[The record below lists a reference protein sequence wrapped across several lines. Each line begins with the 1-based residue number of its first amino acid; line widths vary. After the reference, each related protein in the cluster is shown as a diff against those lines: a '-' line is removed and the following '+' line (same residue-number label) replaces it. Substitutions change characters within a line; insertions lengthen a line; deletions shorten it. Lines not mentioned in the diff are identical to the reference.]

1 MAGIYRPLE
10 LTREE
15 IRLLELLPGPSVD
28 AQEESPLRCNLLYR
42 FLDEPGEYEGLSYV
56 WGEPTLTEVVH
67 VDGHEV
73 RITKN
78 LDIAL
83 RHLRLESE
91 PRVLWVDALCINQE
105 DVNERSHQVTLMK
118 SIYQRCKQDV
128 AWLGPTA
135 DDKSSRAAKVALGFD
150 LMQKMGSKTV
160 ANLFSDAWD
169 RDDEKDPER
178 KKIKVLKEAQKN
190 ALHHAFNAPQLWER
204 IWVVQELAC
213 SGEVMLVYG
222 RRTLNWKFLADFLG
236 DRPYAD
242 AFHAPFGHG
251 HQGPILTSLFG
262 RPQSIEQQRRI
273 MRDVENGY
281 SSTLLD
287 VLARFRYASATDPRD
302 AIYGLLGLVTEPHSI
317 RVDYCKTKKQ
327 VFTDVAEWLINSRGD
342 LDIIDQNPWQTDL
355 PKQRPTWAPEFAHPN
370 YLGRLQHLSSLLFAQ
385 RSIFAAGRAS
395 CAIPAVIDQGRFLR
409 TTGCV
414 LGRLGPIRQDDFTL
428 PPDEYVKGR
437 PWTSMYHAGGDWM
450 RLYFGNSLFDDRDAL
465 YQGTQSRFT
474 AFWRTLVMDCK
485 AYPIE
490 RLSEENIEADEK
502 IWSQFLLAEDEG
514 KHTVG
519 DEWRALY
526 RKMVSGV
533 MWFRNYDRWTFSVSD
548 NGLFVM
554 VRQGAEE
561 GDLIV
566 AVDGSK
572 VPLLIRE
579 AEGEGDTKRY
589 TFVNPVYVHGFMDG
603 QAISMSEAGEL
614 KEQFF
619 WLA

>member
-1 MAGIYRPLE
+1 MAGMYRSLE
-10 LTREE
+10 STREE
-15 IRLLELLPGPSVD
+15 IRLLELLPGPSVE
-28 AQEESPLRCNLLYR
+28 AEEESPLRCNLLYR
-42 FLDEPGEYEGLSYV
+42 FLDDSGEYEGLSYV
-56 WGEPTLTEVVH
+56 WGEATLTEVVY
-67 VDGHEV
+67 VDGHEAH
-73 RITKN
+73 ITKN

-118 SIYQRCKQDV
+118 SIYQHCKQDI

-135 DDKSSRAAKVALGFD
+135 DDKSTRAARVAKGFD
-150 LMQKMGSKTV
+150 LMERMGSKTV
-160 ANLFSDAWD
+160 DNLFSDGWD
-169 RDDEKDPER
+169 GHDEKDPKR
-178 KKIKVLKEAQKN
+178 KRVKILEDTQKN
-190 ALHHAFNAPQLWER
+190 ALYTAFHFPPLWER

-222 RRTLNWKFLADFLG
+222 RHTLNWKFLADFLG
-236 DRPYAD
+236 DQPYAD

-251 HQGPILTSLFG
+251 HQGPILTRLFG
-262 RPQSIEQQRRI
+262 RPQSIEHQRRI

-281 SSTLLD
+281 SSTLMD

-317 RVDYCKTKKQ
+317 RVDYCKTTKQ

-342 LDIIDQNPWQTDL
+342 LDIIDQNPWQTDM
-355 PKQRPTWAPEFAHPN
+355 PKERPTWTPEFAHLN
-370 YLGRLQHLSSLLFAQ
+370 YLGRLQDLSGLLFAQ
-385 RSIFAAGRAS
+385 RSIFAAGRSS
-395 CAIPAVIDQGRFLR
+395 CEVPAVIDQGKFLR

-414 LGRLGPIRQDDFTL
+414 LGRMGPIRQDEFTL
-428 PPDEYVKGR
+428 PHDEFRKRR
-437 PWTSMYHAGGDWM
+437 PWASMDHAGGDWM
-450 RLYFGNSLFDDRDAL
+450 RLYFGDSLFQDRDTL
-465 YQGTQSRFT
+465 YQGTQSRLT

-490 RLSEENIEADEK
+490 RLSREDIEADEK
-502 IWSQFLLAEDEG
+502 IWSQFLLAVDEV
-514 KHTVG
+514 KDAAG
-519 DEWRALY
+519 DEWMAHY
-526 RKMVSGV
+526 RSMASGT
-533 MWFRNYDRWTFSVSD
+533 MWWRNYPQWTFSVSD

-579 AEGEGDTKRY
+579 AEGEGDAKRY
-589 TFVNPVYVHGFMDG
+589 TVVDPIYVHGFMDG
-603 QAISMSEAGEL
+603 QAIYMSEDGGREQ
-614 KEQFF
+614 QFF